1 MYHKKE
7 GVCSIDFG
15 DGFAVPLPDHPN
27 KTKDSRRPILTN
39 DVADHVLTKI
49 EPDVSC
55 GVKYVHMAQGWSEG
69 RLVVT
74 ALWFHVSTVQQCS
87 HVDVENVVARIR
99 AKAVH
104 VYKEQDIHVG
114 GVSTQTAN
122 GVYLESGVG
131 VMAGKGRGTISL
143 GSNSYC
149 TPFCR
154 RAVSEDEALLSELM
168 YAVSTVV
175 RAVAPDLVSHSH
187 ASQLHL
193 GLQYPRQRLCG
204 EPFLHSHQTVVRA
217 SGGVNDP
224 QGSDLHLDTMDG
236 TGGWT
241 IYAGEEETSNAFDEL
256 AVFEGKRG
264 GRGFRIRVS
273 GLGKDWMCAVQ
284 FETSKCVHGSVWP
297 SIGAPSSEANL
308 GSGMR
313 IVSYTLNQIENLESA
328 AANASTNELNSVIA
342 QLDSNMQ
349 SRMCGRVG

>member
-104 VYKEQDIHVG
+104 VYKEQHIHVG

-122 GVYLESGVG
+122 GVYLESGLG

-143 GSNSYC
+143 RSNSYC
-149 TPFCR
+149 TPFCC
-154 RAVSEDEALLSELM
+154 RAASEDKHCFLNSCMQSPLWSG
-168 YAVSTVV
+168 
-175 RAVAPDLVSHSH
+175 
-187 ASQLHL
+187 QLHRTWCHIVTHHSYIL
-193 GLQYPRQRLCG
+193 GCNTYNTHVNGFVVNRSCIHTRQ
-204 EPFLHSHQTVVRA
+204 
-217 SGGVNDP
+217 
-224 QGSDLHLDTMDG
+224 
-236 TGGWT
+236 
-241 IYAGEEETSNAFDEL
+241 
-256 AVFEGKRG
+256 
-264 GRGFRIRVS
+264 
-273 GLGKDWMCAVQ
+273 
-284 FETSKCVHGSVWP
+284 
-297 SIGAPSSEANL
+297 
-308 GSGMR
+308 
-313 IVSYTLNQIENLESA
+313 
-328 AANASTNELNSVIA
+328 
-342 QLDSNMQ
+342 
-349 SRMCGRVG
+349 